1 MKALVHTCYL
11 ITKTQTC
18 LSAPLP
24 SRWHLGPLILM
35 PIQMHST
42 ISRSS
47 NQDSFANVAL
57 IIPNFV
63 TIFIYEDIL
72 EIIPNNKSGHL
83 GPLHPGGSDHRSG
96 TRWSPN
102 NSAIAITITL
112 VRDIDRCNTDS
123 GHGLSSIIGSPISH
137 GKRGIFLDKEYKILT
152 SISTWDISAVL
163 AICLCPSLQEP
174 ANKMKKK
181 KPTNRASTY
190 TTIYAPRCVWAIPR
204 TTHVAQHFWPSVSRV
219 IPQARCGLHARH
231 GHAVA
236 DPRSRAWG
244 AASLSPTR

>member
-1 MKALVHTCYL
+1 
-11 ITKTQTC
+11 
-18 LSAPLP
+18 
-24 SRWHLGPLILM
+24 M

-47 NQDSFANVAL
+47 NQDSFADVAL
-57 IIPNFV
+57 IIPDFV
-63 TIFIYEDIL
+63 TIFIHEDIL

-174 ANKMKKK
+174 ANGLQNEEEEAYKSCQHIHNDLRATLCLSHTSYNSCGPALLAICKSGDS
-181 KPTNRASTY
+181 ASTMP
-190 TTIYAPRCVWAIPR
+190 APRAAWAR
-204 TTHVAQHFWPSVSRV
+204 
-219 IPQARCGLHARH
+219 G
-231 GHAVA
+231 G
-236 DPRSRAWG
+236 
-244 AASLSPTR
+244 